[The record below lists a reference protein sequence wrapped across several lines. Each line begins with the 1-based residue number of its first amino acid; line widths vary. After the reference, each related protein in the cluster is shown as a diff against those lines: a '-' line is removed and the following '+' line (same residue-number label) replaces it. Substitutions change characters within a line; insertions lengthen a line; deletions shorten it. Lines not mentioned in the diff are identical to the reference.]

1 MGFQGKTLAHDDDGR
16 IDEIKLFD
24 WEPAAMMTDPIAD
37 MLTRIRNAVRIEKPS
52 VDMPTS
58 KVKVSIAEA
67 LQREGY
73 IWDFEIIEQS
83 PQNVL
88 RVNLKYGPNGERV
101 IQHIQRTSK
110 PGCRVYSGVRDM
122 PEVLQGLGVSIL
134 STSKGVLSNRE
145 AKKQGVG
152 GELLC
157 TLW

>member
-1 MGFQGKTLAHDDDGR
+1 
-16 IDEIKLFD
+16 
-24 WEPAAMMTDPIAD
+24 MMTDPIAD
-37 MLTRIRNAVRIEKPS
+37 MLTRIRNALQIERPY
-52 VDMPTS
+52 VDIPAS
-58 KVKVSIAEA
+58 KIKVAIAAA

-73 IWDFEIIEQS
+73 VWDYEVIEDS

-101 IQHIQRTSK
+101 IQKIVRESK
-110 PGCRVYSGVRDM
+110 PGRRAYQDLRSM

-145 AKKQGVG
+145 AKKEGVG

-157 TLW
+157 TIW